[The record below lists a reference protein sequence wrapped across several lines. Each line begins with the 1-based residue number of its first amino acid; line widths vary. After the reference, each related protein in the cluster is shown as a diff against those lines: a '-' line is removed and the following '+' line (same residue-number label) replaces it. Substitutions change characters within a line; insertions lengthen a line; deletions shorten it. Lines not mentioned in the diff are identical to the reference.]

1 VSDTL
6 GSDGTALAEPLAGTR
21 SEAMSRAE
29 REARFSKLLEEHGGA
44 LRRLASSYE
53 RDPARREDLVQ
64 EIALAIWQALPGFR
78 EECSERTFLFRIA
91 HNRGLTH
98 VWRRRATRGQ
108 ADLTEAAPVADSR
121 EGPESRAEGNE
132 RRARLRE
139 AVLALP
145 IGARQVITLTL
156 EGLSQ
161 REIGEVLG
169 ISENNVAVRVSRA
182 RRLLQQAL
190 LERSD
195 R

>member
-1 VSDTL
+1 MSDTL
-6 GSDGTALAEPLAGTR
+6 EPDAAVIAEPLAGTR
-21 SEAMSRAE
+21 SETMSRAE
-29 REARFSKLLEEHGGA
+29 REARFSRMLDEHGGA
-44 LRRLASSYE
+44 LRRLAASYE

-91 HNRGLTH
+91 HNRGLSH

-108 ADLTEAAPVADSR
+108 ADLTEAEPVADSG

-169 ISENNVAVRVSRA
+169 ISETNVAVRVSRA

-190 LERSD
+190 LERGT